1 MTCYLRRDFQ
11 NIYITDTGAQEAV
24 MLYFVF
30 DSNVLLEKARDMDF
44 FPQEQQL
51 PFLLVADNS
60 Y

>member
-11 NIYITDTGAQEAV
+11 NIYIRDTGAQEAV

-44 FPQEQQL
+44 FPK
-51 PFLLVADNS
+51 NS
-60 Y
+60 NSHFY